1 MSAPGGLLF
10 VSVASHGK
18 GLEKHRFDTKSSD
31 SMQAVTDAAFQEVVL
46 ESISLC
52 SLTSGHRG
60 AVRAASWLLSWT
72 PWPQLGD
79 GVSVV
84 KLNTDENPA
93 SAAKYG
99 VMSIP
104 TLILFKEGKEIAR
117 SVGVRSQADL
127 MEWVNDSI
135 D

>member
-1 MSAPGGLLF
+1 
-10 VSVASHGK
+10 
-18 GLEKHRFDTKSSD
+18 
-31 SMQAVTDAAFQEVVL
+31 MQAVTDAAFQEVVL
-46 ESISLC
+46 ESNKPVLVDFWAPWCGPCRQLAPILD
-52 SLTSGHRG
+52 
-60 AVRAASWLLSWT
+60 AVAA
-72 PWPQLGD
+72 QLGD
-79 GVSVV
+79 RVSVV